1 MGTEVFLLPNLS
13 SLMVVENDVQL
24 EGIEVGDHYGNNR
37 GYKACG
43 IS

>member
-13 SLMVVENDVQL
+13 SLMVIENDVQL

-37 GYKACG
+37 DYKARG